1 MCHVVLGLPI
11 LGLVL
16 FAVLPFPVAMPLY
29 LVVVTVSTLMY
40 AAIWRALRLPPAT
53 GLEAMSGG
61 RAHVV
66 EALRPAG
73 VIRYGGELWRAL
85 ADEPVEPGTPVW
97 IARVE
102 RHPEG
107 LTALVHRTPPPE
119 GQNGVPPSSCH

>member
-1 MCHVVLGLPI
+1 VCHVALGLPI

-29 LVVVTVSTLMY
+29 LVVVIVSALMY
-40 AAIWRALRLPPAT
+40 TAIWRALRLPPST
-53 GLEAMSGG
+53 GLEAMIGG

-66 EALRPAG
+66 ESLHPVG
-73 VIRYGGELWRAL
+73 VIRYCGELWRAV
-85 ADEPVEPGTPVW
+85 ADEPVDPGTLVW

-107 LTALVHRTPPPE
+107 LTALVHRTPPPG
-119 GQNGVPPSSCH
+119 GQHGV